1 VTSTPDTLK
10 TNSLNTGYFED
21 ELDNAKI
28 KYELIEQTFSLDD
41 KYEVLTKQAAAH
53 NADIIVTTIEPD
65 LDVADYVIG
74 VEEQKIVAN
83 DLQLPKNCSQRSST
97 ACFMCKH

>member
-1 VTSTPDTLK
+1 
-10 TNSLNTGYFED
+10 
-21 ELDNAKI
+21 
-28 KYELIEQTFSLDD
+28 LIEQTFSLDD

-83 DLQLPKNCSQRSST
+83 DLQLPVLCVNIRHFTVAGDQFSVSVQQ
-97 ACFMCKH
+97 

>member
-1 VTSTPDTLK
+1 MMNLLQNPKWDIARVSH
-10 TNSLNTGYFED
+10 SMSY
-21 ELDNAKI
+21 
-28 KYELIEQTFSLDD
+28 LDD

-83 DLQLPKNCSQRSST
+83 DLQLPVLCVNIRHFTVAGDQFSVSVQQ
-97 ACFMCKH
+97 